1 MNPFVSLGMLHARA
15 DWSILTNRI
24 CYYSNHCANWVSGSL
39 SHTTAQIWC
48 KQKQIKGRVG
58 TEVPIAWFISNK
70 KNITFWYITWKWM
83 CESLNL
89 IGNITDE
96 MYVCV
101 CVWNAH
107 YITHSV
113 MSAAPLR
120 LSLNESSTSASVWE
134 ERGVCVR
141 PKLSLVRT
149 RDPHTTQRLHGL
161 SSLPLFVSTCLNC
174 ACNCARTH
182 LR

>member
-58 TEVPIAWFISNK
+58 TEVPIAWFICNK

-101 CVWNAH
+101 CVCLKCTLH
-107 YITHSV
+107 HT
-113 MSAAPLR
+113 LR
-120 LSLNESSTSASVWE
+120 DVCRPTEAKLEWVEHFCECL
-134 ERGVCVR
+134 RGKRCVCE
-141 PKLSLVRT
+141 T
-149 RDPHTTQRLHGL
+149 E
-161 SSLPLFVSTCLNC
+161 
-174 ACNCARTH
+174 A
-182 LR
+182 